1 MLANILLVEDEKSIV
16 TLIKYNLEKE
26 GFKVFCS
33 ETGEDA
39 LKIIKEKIPDL
50 VILDWMLP
58 DTSGIDVCRQIKID
72 KKLKNIPV
80 LILTAKGEPDD
91 KIKGLEVGADDYVTK
106 PFNNKEL
113 LLRVKSLIK
122 RSKPS
127 LLEDLGIFKDL
138 KIDRIS
144 LIKRSKPSLL
154 EDLGIFKDLKIDRI
168 AKKVFR
174 ENKEIKLGP
183 IEYKLLDFLIKSPQ
197 RVYSRE
203 QLLSNVWG
211 ESINVES
218 RTVDVH
224 IRRLRKAINI
234 DKKNDLIRT
243 VRSSGYSLDS

>member
-1 MLANILLVEDEKSIV
+1 
-16 TLIKYNLEKE
+16 
-26 GFKVFCS
+26 
-33 ETGEDA
+33 
-39 LKIIKEKIPDL
+39 
-50 VILDWMLP
+50 MLP

-138 KIDRIS
+138 KIDRIT
-144 LIKRSKPSLL
+144 R
-154 EDLGIFKDLKIDRI
+154 
-168 AKKVFR
+168 KVFR

-234 DKKNDLIRT
+234 DKKDDLIRT

>member
-1 MLANILLVEDEKSIV
+1 MLANVLLVEDEKSII

-26 GFKVFCS
+26 GFKVFCA
-33 ETGEDA
+33 ETGEEA
-39 LKIIKEKIPDL
+39 LKIIKEKTLDV

-58 DTSGIDVCRQIKID
+58 DVSGIEVCRQIKKD

-113 LLRVKSLIK
+113 LLRIKSLIK

-127 LLEDLGIFKDL
+127 LLEETATFKNL
-138 KIDRIS
+138 KINRIT
-144 LIKRSKPSLL
+144 
-154 EDLGIFKDLKIDRI
+154 
-168 AKKVFR
+168 KKVFR
-174 ENKEIKLGP
+174 DNIEIKLGP
-183 IEYKLLDFLIKSPQ
+183 IEYKLIDFFIKSPQ

-203 QLLSNVWG
+203 QLLNNVWG
-211 ESINVES
+211 DNINVES

-224 IRRLRKAINI
+224 IRRLRKAMNFENKI
-234 DKKNDLIRT
+234 DLIRT